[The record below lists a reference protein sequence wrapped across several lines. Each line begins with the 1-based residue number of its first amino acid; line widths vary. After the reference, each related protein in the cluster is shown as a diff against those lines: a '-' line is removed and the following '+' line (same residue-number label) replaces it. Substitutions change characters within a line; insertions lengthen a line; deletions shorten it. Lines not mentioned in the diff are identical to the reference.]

1 MRNSIEIAPV
11 IRVRSLTKLIT
22 VQGGILWH
30 TILILASDNTI
41 VLYNKNTVFID
52 IPKKK
57 QQQQRTQTQH
67 GIDFLRLSNN
77 NNILS

>member
-1 MRNSIEIAPV
+1 MRLQRNSIEIAPV

-30 TILILASDNTI
+30 TILILASDNTSN
-41 VLYNKNTVFID
+41 NKNTVFID

-67 GIDFLRLSNN
+67 GIDFL
-77 NNILS
+77 

>member
-1 MRNSIEIAPV
+1 M
-11 IRVRSLTKLIT
+11 
-22 VQGGILWH
+22 QGGIGIYY
-30 TILILASDNTI
+30 TYTGIRYNTTYV